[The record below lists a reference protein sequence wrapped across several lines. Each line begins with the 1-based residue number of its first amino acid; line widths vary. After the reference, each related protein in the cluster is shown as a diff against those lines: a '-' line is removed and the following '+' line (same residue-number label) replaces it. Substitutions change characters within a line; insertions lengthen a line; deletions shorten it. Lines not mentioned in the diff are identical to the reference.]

1 MKLQQNKDVRLEIRI
16 SQSEYD
22 KLKFVADSIGWSV
35 SRLIRAYTEKFC
47 GGVNYDNKK

>member
-1 MKLQQNKDVRLEIRI
+1 MKLQENKDVRLEIRI

-22 KLKFVADSIGWSV
+22 RLKFVADSIGWSV

>member
-22 KLKFVADSIGWSV
+22 RLKFVADSIGWSV
-35 SRLIRAYTEKFC
+35 ARLIRAYTEKFC

>member
-22 KLKFVADSIGWSV
+22 RLKFVADSIGWSV

>member
-1 MKLQQNKDVRLEIRI
+1 MKLQGNKDITVHLRI

-22 KLKFVADSIGWSV
+22 RLKFVADSIGWSV
-35 SRLIRAYTEKFC
+35 GRLIRAYTEKFC

>member
-1 MKLQQNKDVRLEIRI
+1 MKLQENKEITVHLRI

-22 KLKFVADSIGWSV
+22 RLKFVADSIGWSV

-47 GGVNYDNKK
+47 GGVQYDNKK

>member
-16 SQSEYD
+16 SQSEYNR
-22 KLKFVADSIGWSV
+22 LKFVADSIGWSV

>member
-1 MKLQQNKDVRLEIRI
+1 MKLQDKKEVDLHLRL

-47 GGVNYDNKK
+47 EGVNYDNKE

>member
-1 MKLQQNKDVRLEIRI
+1 MKLQEKKDVRLEIRL

-22 KLKFVADSIGWSV
+22 KLKFVADSIGWTV

>member
-1 MKLQQNKDVRLEIRI
+1 MKLQENKYVRLEIRI
-16 SQSEYD
+16 SQFEYD
-22 KLKFVADSIGWSV
+22 RLKFVADSIGWSV

>member
-1 MKLQQNKDVRLEIRI
+1 MKLQDKKEVDLHLRL
-16 SQSEYD
+16 SQSEYV

-47 GGVNYDNKK
+47 GGINNDNKN

>member
-1 MKLQQNKDVRLEIRI
+1 MKLQDNKDVRLEIRI
-16 SQSEYD
+16 SHSEYD

>member
-1 MKLQQNKDVRLEIRI
+1 MKLQEKKEVRLEIRL
-16 SQSEYD
+16 SQAEYD
-22 KLKFVADSIGWSV
+22 RLKFVADSIGWSV

>member
-22 KLKFVADSIGWSV
+22 RLKFVADSIGWSV
-35 SRLIRAYTEKFC
+35 SRLIRAYSEKFC

>member
-1 MKLQQNKDVRLEIRI
+1 MKLQEKKEVRLEIRI
-16 SQSEYD
+16 SQFEYD
-22 KLKFVADSIGWSV
+22 RLKFVADSIGWTV

>member
-1 MKLQQNKDVRLEIRI
+1 MKLQEKKEVRFEIRI

-22 KLKFVADSIGWSV
+22 RLKFVADSIGWSV

-47 GGVNYDNKK
+47 GGIKNDNKK

>member
-1 MKLQQNKDVRLEIRI
+1 MKLQENKVVRLEIRL

-22 KLKFVADSIGWSV
+22 RLKFVADSIGWSV
-35 SRLIRAYTEKFC
+35 ARLIRAYTEKFC